1 MSVPMN
7 FIELL
12 LQSILSPALLFF
24 LFGALIGILKTD
36 LKIPESIS
44 KFLSLYLII
53 AIGFKGGVALAS
65 TPHFTMQVIALLI
78 IGILFSFILP
88 FFAYFFLRKTTK
100 LDQANAAAVAAHYG
114 SVSIVTFITA
124 ASFLKSEGLTYPGY
138 MVAIL
143 AAMEAPAILSGIYLS
158 LFDEKKKTET
168 RVSLFTAFKSNGCI
182 LLLFCSFI
190 IGWLTGEPGFAK
202 VKGFFEAPFQGIL
215 CLFLLDMGLLVAAQV
230 QYLKEFTWS
239 LIAFGLYMPLFGG
252 LLGLIT
258 SCLLGLDVGTGTM
271 FMVLCAS
278 ASYIAV
284 PAAMRL
290 AIADAKAA
298 IYLPMALAITFPFNI
313 VLGIPLYY
321 AIAKLFLV

>member
-1 MSVPMN
+1 MN
-7 FIELL
+7 ILAL
-12 LQSILSPALLFF
+12 VTQSILSPALLFF
-24 LFGALIGILKTD
+24 LFGVFIGVLKTD

-65 TPHFTMQVIALLI
+65 TGQFTLQITALLF
-78 IGILFSFILP
+78 IGIVLSFVLP

-100 LDQANAAAVAAHYG
+100 LDQANAAAIAAHYG

-124 ASFLKSEGLTYPGY
+124 GSFLKTEGLTYPGY

-143 AAMEAPAILSGIYLS
+143 ATMEAPAILSGIYLAQADNKKHS
-158 LFDEKKKTET
+158 YLKLFE
-168 RVSLFTAFKSNGCI
+168 AFKSNGCL

-190 IGWLTGEPGFAK
+190 IGWLTGEPGFTK

-230 QYLKEFTWS
+230 QYLRAFTWN
-239 LIAFGLYMPLFGG
+239 LIAFGLYMPLFGAT
-252 LLGLIT
+252 LGLIT
-258 SCLLGLDVGTGTM
+258 SYMLGLDIGTGTM

-290 AIADAKAA
+290 AISEAKAA

-321 AIAKLFLV
+321 SVARLCLG

>member
-1 MSVPMN
+1 MN
-7 FIELL
+7 FIGLL
-12 LQSILSPALLFF
+12 IQSILSPALLFF

-65 TPHFTMQVIALLI
+65 TTHFTMQIVALLI
-78 IGILFSFILP
+78 IGIVLSFILP

-124 ASFLKSEGLTYPGY
+124 GAFLKTEGLSYPGY

-143 AAMEAPAILSGIYLS
+143 ATMEAPAILSGIYLS
-158 LFDEKKKTET
+158 LFNEKN
-168 RVSLFTAFKSNGCI
+168 RSASQVSLFSAFKNNGCL

-190 IGWLTGEPGFAK
+190 IGWLTGEPGFMK
-202 VKGFFEAPFQGIL
+202 VRGFFEAPFQGIL
-215 CLFLLDMGLLVAAQV
+215 CLFLLDMGLLVATQIEH
-230 QYLKEFTWS
+230 LKAFTWS
-239 LIAFGLYMPLFGG
+239 LIAFGLYMPLFGAF
-252 LLGLIT
+252 LGLIT
-258 SCLLGLDVGTGTM
+258 SYFLGLDVGTGTM
-271 FMVLCAS
+271 FMVLCSS

-290 AIADAKAA
+290 AVSQAKAA

-313 VLGIPLYY
+313 ILGIPLYY
-321 AIAKLFLV
+321 GIARLCLG